1 MKNTAEHSA
10 PIRASLYIVEH
21 PIKMRYISNNN
32 NNDKNDDVFYTT
44 TDQLTTIKPV
54 GDYECLLV

>member
-32 NNDKNDDVFYTT
+32 NDKNDDVFYTT